1 VENVWAALKRYLSIH
16 PASNLDDLWE
26 NVNAFWNGID
36 FGFINTLIDSMTNRL
51 NDVLKSKGG

>member
-1 VENVWAALKRYLSIH
+1 VEIVWAALKRYLSIH

-26 NVNAFWNGID
+26 NVNVFWNGMD
-36 FGFINTLIDSMTNRL
+36 LDFINTLINSMTNRL